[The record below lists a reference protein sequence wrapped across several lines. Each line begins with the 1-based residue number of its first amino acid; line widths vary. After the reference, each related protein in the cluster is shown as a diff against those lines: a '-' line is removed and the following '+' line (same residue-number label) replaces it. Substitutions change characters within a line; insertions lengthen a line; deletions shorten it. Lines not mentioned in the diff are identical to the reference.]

1 MVEMTGG
8 QALVEQLV
16 REGIETIFALPGV
29 QLDGAFDALY
39 DATDRIAVYATRHEQ
54 ATAYMADG
62 YARSTGRVGVC
73 MVVPGPGVLNA
84 GAALSTAYACSSP
97 VLCVSGQIPSRLIG
111 QDSGALHEI
120 PNQLEMVRSF
130 TKWSGRAMTPGEV
143 PGIVREAFQQMRTGR
158 PRPTE
163 IEIPMDTLA
172 MPGEVTLLDHV
183 AAERS
188 AGDPDLLKQ
197 AADALRMAERPLI
210 YAGGGVIGSGAWDA
224 LRTLAEALNAPVIMS
239 TEGRGALSD
248 RHPLA
253 LNNLAGMQILPTA
266 DVILAVGTRFARP
279 RGWGL
284 PEGARVIRI
293 DADEREV
300 ARAPQPG
307 VGIVGDAK
315 AALTALV
322 ARVDGVG
329 PRPSRK
335 AELDAARNVA
345 AARLFELEPQAS
357 FTNAIRAAVP
367 EDGILVN
374 DVTQISFFAS
384 LGYPLYQPRTMV
396 GPGYQGTLG
405 SGFAIALGVQV
416 GNPGRK
422 VVSVNGDG
430 GFMYNVQ
437 ELATAKKYNI
447 PLVTVVFNDNAFGN
461 VKRIQQQS
469 YRGRTIASDLTN
481 PDFVALG
488 TSFGLAAMRA
498 ETPDALEGSLKEAL
512 ASNEPALIEVPA
524 GAMPDPWP
532 IVLRTL

>member
-8 QALVEQLV
+8 QALVGQVL
-16 REGIETIFALPGV
+16 REGIDTLFALPGV

-39 DATDRIAVYATRHEQ
+39 DAQDRIAIYATRHEQ

-62 YARSTGRVGVC
+62 YARSTGNVGTC

-97 VLCVSGQIPSRLIG
+97 VLCISGQIPSRMIG

-130 TKWSGRAMTPGEV
+130 TKWAGRAMTPAEV
-143 PGIVREAFQQMRTGR
+143 PGIVREAFRQMRTGR
-158 PRPTE
+158 PRPVE
-163 IEIPMDTLA
+163 IEIPMDTLVT
-172 MPGEVTLLDHV
+172 PGEVSLLDPAPV
-183 AAERS
+183 ERS
-188 AGDPDLLKQ
+188 AGDPNLLAQ
-197 AADALRMAERPLI
+197 AAAALRQAERPLI
-210 YAGGGVIGSGAWDA
+210 YAGGGVIGSGAWDE
-224 LRTLAEALNAPVIMS
+224 LRKLAETLNAPVVMS

-253 LNNLAGMQILPTA
+253 LNSQAGMRILPTA
-266 DVILAVGTRFARP
+266 DVILAVGTRFVRP
-279 RGWGL
+279 KGWGL
-284 PEGARVIRI
+284 PEGAMVIRV
-293 DADEREV
+293 DADEREID
-300 ARAPQPG
+300 RAPQQAI
-307 VGIVGDAK
+307 GIVADAK
-315 AALTALV
+315 AALGALV
-322 ARVDGVG
+322 AQVDGVQPG
-329 PRPSRK
+329 APRK
-335 AELDAARNVA
+335 EELDAARRA
-345 AARLFELEPQAS
+345 AADALFELEPQGS

-374 DVTQISFFAS
+374 DVTQISFFAT
-384 LGYPLYQPRTMV
+384 LGYPLYQPRTMI

-405 SGFAIALGVQV
+405 CGFATALGVQV
-416 GNPGRK
+416 GNPGKR

-437 ELATAKKYNI
+437 ELATAKRYNI
-447 PLVTVVFNDNAFGN
+447 PLVTIVFNDGAFGN

-469 YRGRTIASDLTN
+469 YRGRTIASDLVN

-488 TSFGLAAMRA
+488 KSFGISAMRA
-498 ETPDALEGSLKEAL
+498 ETPDALGGAL
-512 ASNEPALIEVPA
+512 REMFAANEPALIEVPVSS
-524 GAMPDPWP
+524 MPDPWP